1 MLLYNILFS
10 GIGLAIGKYVNDRK
24 VALGN
29 ILGIAVLWGMGHRS
43 IWGFVTLGE
52 LLLGYFLFDVF
63 LRGKKGGDVGDMG

>member
-1 MLLYNILFS
+1 MLLYFILF
-10 GIGLAIGKYVNDRK
+10 GGLGLAIGKFLNDRK
-24 VALGN
+24 VALGI

-63 LRGKKGGDVGDMG
+63 LREKSSGDGEDGV

>member
-1 MLLYNILFS
+1 MLLYFILF
-10 GIGLAIGKYVNDRK
+10 GAIGLAIGKFVNDRK
-24 VALGN
+24 VALGI

-63 LRGKKGGDVGDMG
+63 LRGKKGGDGGVN